1 LTSYHAGYAAI
12 IVASIALMAAGA
24 WLIAESPDAIFDEGD
39 APQVEAIESGDEAVL
54 FTVNEGDSAG
64 AIGAELE
71 AQGIVRSARLFEVVV
86 ALNGVGSDLEAG
98 DYEFDKG
105 MTAVEVVHR
114 IAEGKTASRTITI
127 PEGLRVEEIGE
138 LLEVNGITTKAE
150 FLGALVKGDYAEP
163 FLQQVPTDDLQ
174 GYVFP
179 AGYEFNRATT
189 ADQVV
194 ATMLRGFQTNVI
206 DEVSLEGQ
214 GMTFHEVLT
223 LASIVEREAATA
235 EERPIIASVFLNRLR
250 LGIPLQADPTVQFA
264 VAADPA
270 SVEQYG
276 YWKRELT
283 LDDLKIDSPYNTY
296 VYGGLPPGPIANPGL
311 DSVLAVVRPAVT
323 NYLFF
328 VARADDGTHVFAET
342 LEEHEANVEMYQR

>member
-1 LTSYHAGYAAI
+1 MTQYRTAWAAVI
-12 IVASIALMAAGA
+12 IMLIVVIASGA
-24 WLIAESPDAIFDEGD
+24 WLISRTPGAIFDED
-39 APQVEAIESGDEAVL
+39 DVPRVDAIESGGDPLL
-54 FTVNEGDSAG
+54 FTVNEGDSAA
-64 AIGAELE
+64 AIGDELE
-71 AQGIVRSARLFEVVV
+71 AQGIVRSALLFEVLV

-98 DYEFDKG
+98 EYELDRG
-105 MTAVEVVHR
+105 MTAIEVVHR
-114 IAEGKTASRTITI
+114 IAEGKTASRVLTV
-127 PEGLRVEEIGE
+127 PEGLRIEEIGE
-138 LLEVNGITTKAE
+138 LLEVNGITTKDA
-150 FLGALVKGDYAEP
+150 FLAALVKSEYSEP
-163 FLQQVPTDDLQ
+163 FLQQIATDDLQ

-179 AGYEFNRATT
+179 AGYEFGRSTT
-189 ADQVV
+189 AEQVA
-194 ATMLRGFQTNVI
+194 ATMLRGFQTNVF
-206 DEVSLEGQ
+206 DEVSREGQ
-214 GMTFHEVLT
+214 AMTFHDVVT

-311 DSVLAVVRPAVT
+311 DSVLAVIRPAST
-323 NYLFF
+323 EYLFF
-328 VARADDGTHVFAET
+328 VAKADDGTHVFAET
-342 LEEHEANVEMYQR
+342 LEEHEANVQMYQR

>member
-1 LTSYHAGYAAI
+1 MWAG
-12 IVASIALMAAGA
+12 VVVVSLALMALAG
-24 WLIAESPDAIFDEGD
+24 WLISRTPGTIFDDGD
-39 APQVEAIESGDEAVL
+39 VPRVEAIDPEDDAPVL
-54 FTVNEGDSAG
+54 FTVSEGDSA
-64 AIGAELE
+64 ATIGDALE
-71 AQGIVRSARLFEVVV
+71 EQGIVRSGRLFEVVV

-98 DYEFDKG
+98 EYEFDKG
-105 MTAVEVVHR
+105 MAAFEVVHR
-114 IAEGKTASRTITI
+114 IAEGRTASRVVTV

-138 LLEVNGITTKAE
+138 LLEANGVTTKAE
-150 FLGALVKGDYAEP
+150 FLTALVKSEYGEP
-163 FLQQVPTDDLQ
+163 FLQQVATDDLQ

-179 AGYEFNRATT
+179 AGYEFNRSTT

-194 ATMLRGFQTNVI
+194 ATMLRGFQTNVF
-206 DEVSLEGQ
+206 DAVSLEGQ
-214 GMTFHEVLT
+214 GMSFHEVVT

-264 VAADPA
+264 VATDPA

-283 LDDLKIDSPYNTY
+283 LDDLTIDSAYNTY

-311 DSVLAVVRPAVT
+311 DSVLAVVRPAAT

-328 VARADDGTHVFAET
+328 VAKADDGTHVFAET
-342 LEEHEANVEMYQR
+342 LEEHQANVDMYQR